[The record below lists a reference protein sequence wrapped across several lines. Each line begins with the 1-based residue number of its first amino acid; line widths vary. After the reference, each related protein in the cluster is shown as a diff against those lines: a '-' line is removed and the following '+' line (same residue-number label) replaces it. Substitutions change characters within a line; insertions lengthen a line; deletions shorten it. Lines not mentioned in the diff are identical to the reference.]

1 MPLPPTL
8 PLPAGLA
15 LPSVG
20 LGTFRLRGADA
31 SGAVAAALEAGY
43 RHIDTASIYKN
54 EGEVAAG
61 IAASGV
67 PRREVFVTSKVSP
80 YQQGEAAATAA
91 CKASLAALG
100 RPIDLM
106 LVHWPGV
113 ARQDAAAPGN
123 ADARRQTW
131 RVLERYHREGAFRA
145 IGVSNYEVRH
155 LAELLSYAEVAPAVN
170 QVECHPRWQQ
180 RELRAFCS
188 DHSIAVVAYCSLG
201 SGALLQDPTVQAV
214 AASTGVTPAQALLLW
229 GLRRGCAVIPKS
241 ADPRRI
247 ADVSP
252 ARLAQL
258 WDRLT
263 DDHLAA
269 LDALEAE
276 QGQCKYAW
284 DPSGIA

>member
-1 MPLPPTL
+1 MPCEGPTL
-8 PLPAGLA
+8 LNKENNSYRRSFGMTHSLPFVRAGAGNLTPPFA
-15 LPSVG
+15 RPPS
-20 LGTFRLRGADA
+20 F
-31 SGAVAAALEAGY
+31 
-43 RHIDTASIYKN
+43 
-54 EGEVAAG
+54 
-61 IAASGV
+61 
-67 PRREVFVTSKVSP
+67 
-80 YQQGEAAATAA
+80 Q
-91 CKASLAALG
+91 
-100 RPIDLM
+100 
-106 LVHWPGV
+106 
-113 ARQDAAAPGN
+113 
-123 ADARRQTW
+123 
-131 RVLERYHREGAFRA
+131 
-145 IGVSNYEVRH
+145 
-155 LAELLSYAEVAPAVN
+155 LL
-170 QVECHPRWQQ
+170 QQ